1 MHDSSCKAASYSY
14 LATLKKQM
22 GYKYPVFL
30 VVLPKFQTT
39 HLSSYSN
46 PSYVWVT
53 MPNYFAVILTSHTQL
68 LQPAFT
74 MVILPFKV
82 MV

>member
-1 MHDSSCKAASYSY
+1 
-14 LATLKKQM
+14 M
-22 GYKYPVFL
+22 GYKYPNFS
-30 VVLPKFQTT
+30 VVLPGFQTT

-46 PSYVWVT
+46 PSNFWVT
-53 MPNYFAVILTSHTQL
+53 MPNYFAVNLIYNTWL

-74 MVILPFKV
+74 VVALPFKV